1 MRTLLTPRWLL
12 VHAGVVVLVVAF
24 LLLCWW
30 QVTRAAAGN
39 LLSFGYAIEWP
50 AFAGFLIFVWIREMR
65 KALRSGPAPEAEAV
79 AVPLEPIR
87 SRSSSLGSRSSSA
100 LPMETATV
108 RSKARAA
115 RREAAYDDSDDP
127 ALAAYNHYLAW
138 LNEHPHATPAQYPGL
153 PAK

>member
-1 MRTLLTPRWLL
+1 VRTLLTPRWLL
-12 VHAGVVVLVVAF
+12 VHAAVVVLVVAF
-24 LLLCWW
+24 GLLCWW

-65 KALRSGPAPEAEAV
+65 KALHARPAPEADAD
-79 AVPLEPIR
+79 AVP
-87 SRSSSLGSRSSSA
+87 A
-100 LPMETATV
+100 KTATV

-138 LNEHPHATPAQYPGL
+138 LNEHPHATPADYPG
-153 PAK
+153 AR